1 MTKKFDG
8 RSRVF
13 ISHQWADKHI
23 ADRLAR
29 DLEQFAEVWLDV
41 RNLTPGRSIQK
52 QIDKALAEMDLIL
65 VLWSHHSAE
74 SDGVAQEVRTAVRL
88 GKPIAAC
95 FIEHGPDGSPEPPL
109 SEELAD
115 RLGFDLHHYGIGMAR
130 IANHIV
136 TLNRGKLP
144 KGTAAEL
151 EQTPEV
157 QLMRMLTGDAD
168 SLRYTNATAKGE
180 RDYWVNAIS
189 ERMAEWF
196 HGEHGAEEA
205 AQLLDMMERSGSDDP
220 DYEILRSKLRHTL
233 TREARTAAPAM
244 NAARPK
250 KTWAAPPAPEPS
262 ALRQRLAALVPA
274 PQVEPF
280 ANAISGYVAA
290 SEPLL
295 QALTAY
301 AIAQQSA
308 AGIQVVN
315 AMTNYLNEEHDLIPD
330 SQGDYGR
337 VDDAWLIINT
347 TYRLIE
353 SGIVPP
359 DVVPADWTA
368 LTNADAIVRALMPP
382 QILEALNNLL
392 MTYLR
397 VISAEVEHY
406 SPQMTHV
413 QRGYQ
418 PHLSGGC
425 WEDDMNQ
432 MLLGTG
438 LSV

>member
-1 MTKKFDG
+1 M
-8 RSRVF
+8 
-13 ISHQWADKHI
+13 
-23 ADRLAR
+23 
-29 DLEQFAEVWLDV
+29 
-41 RNLTPGRSIQK
+41 
-52 QIDKALAEMDLIL
+52 
-65 VLWSHHSAE
+65 
-74 SDGVAQEVRTAVRL
+74 
-88 GKPIAAC
+88 
-95 FIEHGPDGSPEPPL
+95 
-109 SEELAD
+109 
-115 RLGFDLHHYGIGMAR
+115 
-130 IANHIV
+130 
-136 TLNRGKLP
+136 
-144 KGTAAEL
+144 
-151 EQTPEV
+151 
-157 QLMRMLTGDAD
+157 
-168 SLRYTNATAKGE
+168 
-180 RDYWVNAIS
+180 
-189 ERMAEWF
+189 
-196 HGEHGAEEA
+196 
-205 AQLLDMMERSGSDDP
+205 
-220 DYEILRSKLRHTL
+220 
-233 TREARTAAPAM
+233 
-244 NAARPK
+244 
-250 KTWAAPPAPEPS
+250 
-262 ALRQRLAALVPA
+262 RQRLAALVPA

-368 LTNADAIVRALMPP
+368 LTNADAVVRALMPP